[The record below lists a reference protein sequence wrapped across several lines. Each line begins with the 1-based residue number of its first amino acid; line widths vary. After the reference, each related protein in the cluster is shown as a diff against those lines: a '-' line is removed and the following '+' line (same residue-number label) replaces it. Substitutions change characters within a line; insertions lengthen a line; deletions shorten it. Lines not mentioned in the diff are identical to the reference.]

1 MNIAITIIDLK
12 RQEYRIQ
19 RIKAIERKVDF
30 ENKGKTMDAKVVDLT
45 IDSLQNTISDL
56 TEMIDQIRNISAY
69 EKSCLDLI
77 NNQINK

>member
-1 MNIAITIIDLK
+1 
-12 RQEYRIQ
+12 
-19 RIKAIERKVDF
+19 
-30 ENKGKTMDAKVVDLT
+30 MDAKVVDLT